1 MTLRC
6 NGDAR
11 PPETVSELGL
21 GPAVERAARELAG
34 RAVEIGVTNGRN
46 PAGVAAGCVYAAAGG
61 HAAPVTQVEIG
72 REAGVSEFTVRK
84 RWEEVERL

>member
-1 MTLRC
+1 
-6 NGDAR
+6 
-11 PPETVSELGL
+11 
-21 GPAVERAARELAG
+21 
-34 RAVEIGVTNGRN
+34 
-46 PAGVAAGCVYAAAGG
+46 VYAAAGG